1 MLPGLCEGS
10 HRASG
15 SFRFVGTLV
24 PTYTSGRP
32 NYKRLLQQANGNRVL
47 QLGSFTSRK
56 CKFAHVLQP
65 DRHDPGCRTFRP
77 GTRGRHPDR
86 GFLSHTLGGPSDE
99 NPVRE
104 KELTGPNDLSRR
116 TLSPPYNSVL
126 AQPELA
132 TPRSRGRDL
141 DGRGQFRHDPEGLD
155 LERSERDHA
164 LLGPAQRRCLAPRVW
179 RVRRGLA
186 LHAPASAVA
195 AARQ

>member
-65 DRHDPGCRTFRP
+65 DRHDRI
-77 GTRGRHPDR
+77 
-86 GFLSHTLGGPSDE
+86 
-99 NPVRE
+99 PV
-104 KELTGPNDLSRR
+104 
-116 TLSPPYNSVL
+116 
-126 AQPELA
+126 A
-132 TPRSRGRDL
+132 
-141 DGRGQFRHDPEGLD
+141 
-155 LERSERDHA
+155 ERSTRVPGGGIRIA
-164 LLGPAQRRCLAPRVW
+164 GSCFRRSE
-179 RVRRGLA
+179 VRRMKN
-186 LHAPASAVA
+186 PFEKKN
-195 AARQ
+195 